1 MYNIDGAGD
10 PKGVI
15 GVVVSGGFDST
26 VLWHY
31 LYGICKERNQKII
44 PFTVPKNDG
53 ALTYAIRMLEWSA
66 KRYGD
71 KTLHPVVINSKG
83 VNWSKKDYQGE
94 EVARQLIDG
103 IKEIMDLGLAGYVY
117 TGVNEYPPNY
127 ETLCSYHVPGPR
139 NLSRDSDF
147 IYKGRPVSDIIRQ
160 PFADLT
166 KTDLINFANEL
177 GILDEV
183 MEISH
188 SCVELIRGRCGE
200 CFWCKEREW
209 GFAEAGLVDKGTN

>member
-1 MYNIDGAGD
+1 MRGIVETL

-26 VLWHY
+26 ILWHY
-31 LYGICKERNQKII
+31 LYGLCRERKQTII

-53 ALTYAIRMLEWSA
+53 ALTYAIRMLDWSTGKYND
-66 KRYGD
+66 KRR
-71 KTLHPVVINSKG
+71 HPIVVNAKG

-94 EVARQLIDG
+94 EVAQQLLGG
-103 IKEIMDLGLAGYVY
+103 IREIMDLGLAGYVY
-117 TGVNEYPPNY
+117 TGVNEYPPDHD
-127 ETLCSYHVPGPR
+127 TLCSYHTPGPR
-139 NLSRDSDF
+139 KLARESDVM
-147 IYKGRPVSDIIRQ
+147 YKGRPVSDIIRQ

-166 KTDLINFANEL
+166 KADLVSFANDL

-183 MEISH
+183 AEISH

-209 GFAEAGLVDKGTN
+209 GFAEAGLVDNGTN

>member
-1 MYNIDGAGD
+1 MYNIDGAGV

-127 ETLCSYHVPGPR
+127 ETLCSYHTPGPR
-139 NLSRDSDF
+139 NLSRDSDVN
-147 IYKGRPVSDIIRQ
+147 YRGRPVSDIVRQ
-160 PFADLT
+160 PFADYT
-166 KTDLINFANEL
+166 KADIIKFANDL

-183 MEISH
+183 AELSH

-209 GFAEAGLVDKGTN
+209 GFAEAGHVDKGTN

>member
-1 MYNIDGAGD
+1 MREIVENL

-15 GVVVSGGFDST
+15 GVVVSGGLDST

-31 LYGICKERNQKII
+31 MYGICKERNQKII

-53 ALTYAIRMLEWSA
+53 ALTYASRMLEWSA

-71 KTLHPVVINSKG
+71 KTLHPIVINSKG
-83 VNWSKKDYQGE
+83 VDWSKKDYQGE

-117 TGVNEYPPNY
+117 TGVNEYPPNH
-127 ETLCSYHVPGPR
+127 ETLCSYHTPGPR
-139 NLSRDSDF
+139 NLSRDSDVN
-147 IYKGRPVSDIIRQ
+147 YRGRPVSDIVRQ
-160 PFADLT
+160 PFADYT
-166 KTDLINFANEL
+166 KADIIKFANDL

-183 MEISH
+183 AELSH

-209 GFAEAGLVDKGTN
+209 GFAEAGHIDKGTN

>member
-1 MYNIDGAGD
+1 MREIVENL

-15 GVVVSGGFDST
+15 GVVVSGGLDST

-31 LYGICKERNQKII
+31 MYGICKERNQKII

-53 ALTYAIRMLEWSA
+53 ALTYAIRMLEWST

-71 KTLHPVVINSKG
+71 KTLHPIVINSKG
-83 VNWSKKDYQGE
+83 VDWSKKDYQGE
-94 EVARQLIDG
+94 EIARQLIDG

-127 ETLCSYHVPGPR
+127 ETLCSYHTPGPR
-139 NLSRDSDF
+139 NLSRDSDVN
-147 IYKGRPVSDIIRQ
+147 YRGRPVSDIVRQ
-160 PFADLT
+160 PFADYT
-166 KTDLINFANEL
+166 KADIIKFANDL

-183 MEISH
+183 AELSH

-209 GFAEAGLVDKGTN
+209 GFAEAGHVDKGTN

>member
-1 MYNIDGAGD
+1 MREIVENL

-15 GVVVSGGFDST
+15 GVVVSGGLDST

-31 LYGICKERNQKII
+31 MYGICKERNQKII

-53 ALTYAIRMLEWSA
+53 ALTYAIRMLEWST

-71 KTLHPVVINSKG
+71 KTLHPIVINSKG
-83 VNWSKKDYQGE
+83 VDWSKKDYQGE

-127 ETLCSYHVPGPR
+127 ETLCSYHTPGPR
-139 NLSRDSDF
+139 NLSRDSDVN
-147 IYKGRPVSDIIRQ
+147 YRGRPVSDIVRQ
-160 PFADLT
+160 PFADYT
-166 KTDLINFANEL
+166 KADIIKFANDL

-183 MEISH
+183 AELSH

-209 GFAEAGLVDKGTN
+209 GFAEAGHVDKGTN